1 MTGCELEVA
10 KIVAGLRPLLTWDH
24 ALGVILT
31 RNSANCLVRRC
42 FVAGLGEAGPRS
54 AALA

>member
-10 KIVAGLRPLLTWDH
+10 KIVAGLRPLLSRDC

-31 RNSANCLVRRC
+31 RNSAKCPVRCC